1 MPQTSTPLK
10 FNSVEGGRM
19 RRVCFRTHGGPE
31 VLELAEVPR
40 PEPGDGEL
48 LVAVAAVGVTYP
60 VTRLLRRPD
69 LPLPHAPGGD
79 VVGRVVAAGPGLS
92 ERVGERVAAL
102 AFTGAYAPFAVVPA
116 AFAFPVPDAV
126 DDAGAIGLVRGGQVA
141 LGALRA
147 GAVREGESVVVTGAA
162 GGVGHLAVQLARE
175 LGAARVVAAVGDRA
189 KAGFVRG
196 LGADE
201 VVGYD
206 EPWGAPADVVLDG
219 VGGEVQA
226 AALRALA
233 PLGRLV
239 AYSGAGRPV
248 AVDALR
254 EHGRS
259 VIGFAMRPFATR
271 RPEAY
276 ARRRE
281 ELWDRYARGRLTVG
295 VHRTLPLEEAAEAH
309 RIIERRENR
318 GRVLLRP

>member
-1 MPQTSTPLK
+1 
-10 FNSVEGGRM
+10 M
-19 RRVCFRTHGGPE
+19 RRVCFRSYGGPE
-31 VLELAEVPR
+31 VLKTEDAPR
-40 PEPGDGEL
+40 PEPGEGEL
-48 LVAVAAVGVTYP
+48 LVEVGAVGVTYP
-60 VTRLLRRPD
+60 VVRLTRRPD
-69 LPLPHAPGGD
+69 VALPHVPGGD
-79 VVGRVVAAGPGLS
+79 VVGRVVAAGPGLA

-102 AFTGAYAPFAVVPA
+102 AFDGAYAELAVVPA
-116 AFAFPVPDAV
+116 MFAFPVPDAV
-126 DDAGAIGLVRGGQVA
+126 DDAGAVGLVRGGQVA

-147 GAVREGESVVVTGAA
+147 GAVHAGESVVVTGAA

-189 KAGFVRG
+189 KAGFVRD

-201 VVGYD
+201 VVTYD
-206 EPWGAPADVVLDG
+206 EEWGAPADVVVDG
-219 VGGEVQA
+219 VGGDVQA

-248 AVDALR
+248 DVNELR
-254 EHGRS
+254 AHGRS
-259 VIGFAMRPFATR
+259 VVGFAMRPFVAG

-276 ARRRE
+276 ARQRE
-281 ELWDRYARGRLTVG
+281 ELWDLYARERLIVG